1 MEARMK
7 NYADTERNQHV
18 ENWKNGTMSRAAYA
32 KSAGI
37 IPTTFYTWIRQAENR
52 EQNFVE
58 IGRRIIPGSVQDM
71 AIEKDG
77 IVIRLPVSTG
87 ANELKTILEAL
98 GIKS

>member
-7 NYADTERNQHV
+7 NYADTERLRHV
-18 ENWKNGTMSRAAYA
+18 ETWKNGTMSSAAYA
-32 KSAGI
+32 KSVGI
-37 IPTTFYTWIRQAENR
+37 IPTTFYTWIRQAENK

-58 IGRRIIPGSVQDM
+58 IGRKIMPGSIQDM

-77 IVIRLPVSTG
+77 IVIRLPISTG
-87 ANELKTILEAL
+87 AKELKTIFEAL